1 MDRTSVKTKKKK
13 KNIEKKHKG
22 ETRRERVRGRG
33 GLEAKR
39 GKAIGLADKM
49 PD

>member
-1 MDRTSVKTKKKK
+1 MGKKRE
-13 KNIEKKHKG
+13 KNTNKG
-22 ETRRERVRGRG
+22 GTRRERVRGRG

>member
-13 KNIEKKHKG
+13 KNIEKNKG